1 MVQGQKKM
9 ARRPELLSAG
19 KNWYA
24 LSKTVCGM
32 SSNQYFKRSAVVS
45 SFSEEFVQVEM
56 GSLWLS
62 NGDRYHGKAC
72 SDLENVAS
80 SLGLLAVILRQ
91 NQDKSSL
98 QK

>member
-19 KNWYA
+19 KNWYV

-56 GSLWLS
+56 GSMWQLVLTWKMWLH
-62 NGDRYHGKAC
+62 RWVC
-72 SDLENVAS
+72 
-80 SLGLLAVILRQ
+80 
-91 NQDKSSL
+91 
-98 QK
+98 